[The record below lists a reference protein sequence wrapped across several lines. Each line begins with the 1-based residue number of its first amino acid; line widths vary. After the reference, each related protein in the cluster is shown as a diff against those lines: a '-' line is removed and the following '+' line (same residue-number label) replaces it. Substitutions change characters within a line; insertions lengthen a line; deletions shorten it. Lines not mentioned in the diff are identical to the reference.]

1 MPETKQKKIIF
12 LTNLNILGGT
22 ENNLVSIVTHPE
34 FMNAFHSW
42 IFSGTRPHPV
52 IMSRLK
58 KTDTKVIQHNTLMGI
73 RTPRILRDRLF
84 KRHLRKIRPD
94 IVVFW
99 NHVAKSRQLSICKEL
114 SIKTVFFERGTGW
127 RDHNPTCMKRF
138 LTSVDRVLSNSRAGG
153 RILSARWG
161 YEGECLVLPNAVR
174 PEIASSKAEGVKYEK
189 NRALRIG
196 VAARLV
202 AYKGVASAVLAMKEL
217 KNQGVK
223 AELHIAGDGPEAD
236 ILRSLSSD
244 LNVRTRFYGAIDDMA
259 GFYRK
264 IDILVVPSI
273 REPFGTVAIEAQAL
287 GRPVLCSAVDGLPE
301 VIIQGK
307 TGYFI
312 EPTLEIEGYLEF
324 AAQKN
329 NIPGLVYYPQKNK
342 LNRPKALD
350 PGKIASVIAQM
361 ISDPGKITRMS
372 NDAAVLIR
380 EKFNFEKY
388 VRNLIEN
395 IRRIIESPSRP

>member
-1 MPETKQKKIIF
+1 MAETKPKKIIF
-12 LTNLNILGGT
+12 MTNLNVLGGT
-22 ENNLVSIVTHPE
+22 ENNLASIVVHPE
-34 FMNAFHSW
+34 FTRSFSPL
-42 IFSGTRPHPV
+42 IFSGTRPHPAIV
-52 IMSRLK
+52 TRLNNTSARIIEHYNLFGIRSPRVLRDALFRRQLK
-58 KTDTKVIQHNTLMGI
+58 KIK
-73 RTPRILRDRLF
+73 
-84 KRHLRKIRPD
+84 PD

-99 NHVAKSRQLSICKEL
+99 NHVAKSRQLPICKEL

-127 RDHNPTCMKRF
+127 REHNPSGMKRF

-236 ILRSLSSD
+236 ILRSLSSN

-259 GFYRK
+259 EFYRK

-301 VIIQGK
+301 VVLQEE
-307 TGYFI
+307 TGCFI
-312 EPTLEIEGYLEF
+312 EPTVEIDDYLEF
-324 AAQKN
+324 VTQKN
-329 NIPGLVYYPQKNK
+329 NIPDWVYCPLSGK

-350 PGKIASVIAQM
+350 PLQIASAVAQM
-361 ISDPGKITRMS
+361 TLDPSTMARMS
-372 NDAAVLIR
+372 SNAAVLTR
-380 EKFNFEKY
+380 EKFDFENY
-388 VRNLIEN
+388 VRGF
-395 IRRIIESPSRP
+395 IRILGWP

>member
-1 MPETKQKKIIF
+1 MPETKPKKIIF

-34 FMNAFHSW
+34 FINAFHPW

-58 KTDTKVIQHNTLMGI
+58 KTGTKVIQHNTLMGI

-99 NHVAKSRQLSICKEL
+99 NHVAKSRQLPICKEL

-127 RDHNPTCMKRF
+127 REHNQSGMKRF

-236 ILRSLSSD
+236 ILRSLSFD
-244 LNVRTRFYGAIDDMA
+244 QNVRTRFYGAIDDMA
-259 GFYRK
+259 EFYRK

-301 VIIQGK
+301 VVLQEE

-312 EPTLEIEGYLEF
+312 EPTVEIDDYLEF
-324 AAQKN
+324 VTQKN
-329 NIPGLVYYPQKNK
+329 NIPDWVYYPLNGK
-342 LNRPKALD
+342 LKRPKALD
-350 PGKIASVIAQM
+350 PLQIASAVAQM
-361 ISDPGKITRMS
+361 TLDPSTMARMS
-372 NDAAVLIR
+372 SNAAVLTR
-380 EKFNFEKY
+380 EKFDFERH
-388 VRNLIEN
+388 VRGF
-395 IRRIIESPSRP
+395 IRVLGRP